1 MGTKTFNIGPLRE
14 QNGNQV
20 VSFGFTHWELGEI
33 SEAIEE
39 LIAAHSIWLDD
50 DRLDVVKDTQEIID
64 SLTELENKV
73 RMYRFKAHENKLEG
87 EEE

>member
-20 VSFGFTHWELGEI
+20 VSFGFTYSELGRI
-33 SEAIEE
+33 SEAISE
-39 LIAAHSIWLDD
+39 LISDYTFWLDD
-50 DRLDVVKDTQEIID
+50 DRPDVVKDTQEIID
-64 SLTELENKV
+64 SLTQLEHKVEL
-73 RMYRFKAHENKLEG
+73 YRSKAYENKLEG